1 MKFNSILAATLAMH
15 ASVSEASQIEAD
27 SEFFLRDLFSSGHFG
42 YRPIGSRRPTFGSFG
57 RYVPPPPPPR
67 KKIVIISKLVDDFI
81 GFAGR
86 IRLGPGRGR
95 GLGLRKRRT
104 NKFITKRLIKHI
116 TIRVPVRKAAP

>member
-27 SEFFLRDLFSSGHFG
+27 SEFFLRDLFSTHFG

-67 KKIVIISKLVDDFI
+67 KPLVIISKLVDDFI